1 MVLACVLFVIGLLML
16 YYGAEWLVKGASS
29 LARSLGL
36 TPLVIGLTVVAFGT
50 SAPELVVSIIS
61 SFQEKS
67 MIAVGNVVGSNI
79 CNIALVLGLAS
90 LFMPIKSNESVVK
103 RDIPIMLGIS
113 LYLMLI
119 SLNSTIGRLEGATL
133 LCGIIIYVCLNYY
146 YAVKGTKQA
155 SSREKFSKELAA
167 EDVEHIPSRARQIAL
182 IVAGILFVVAGAQ
195 VLIDSAVK
203 IMHTFGISE
212 KFIGLTVVA
221 LGTSL
226 PELLGGKKAYS
237 PAFYSTGIFIVSIL
251 IGMGAGLITGCIG
264 AGGGF
269 IIAPAL
275 MSAGIKG
282 ILAVGTDLFHIF
294 AKAIMGSVIHRK
306 LGNVSVPLAIV
317 FLIGAII
324 GATAGGVL
332 NRVLYEINPV
342 LSDAFITT
350 VYSLMLGF
358 LGTYALIDFLKA
370 RKAPGTAD
378 EGAHGGKSE
387 GADMGGLPKKLQA
400 VKIPPL
406 VKFDFDLVPGG
417 RGISWVFL
425 VLSGALVGLA
435 AGIMGVGGGFLTFP
449 IFVYVLGVSSMTTV
463 GTDIFQIVFTAGYAS
478 ISQYAIYGFIF
489 YTLAMGMLLGSLLG
503 IQVGALVTKVVP
515 GITIRGFYAM
525 AVLAGFINRIFAL
538 PAKLNAMDVI
548 KIDPG
553 TASVLESIGVWAFFI
568 VIGVFSVWVIGTFL
582 TNIPKLKGEEV

>member
-1 MVLACVLFVIGLLML
+1 MNFFKHLGSFMMMGARAHAKWELDVSRTILGDKKRLIILGLLTIPVIL
-16 YYGAEWLVKGASS
+16 GGIAFADQIGGA
-29 LARSLGL
+29 
-36 TPLVIGLTVVAFGT
+36 
-50 SAPELVVSIIS
+50 
-61 SFQEKS
+61 
-67 MIAVGNVVGSNI
+67 
-79 CNIALVLGLAS
+79 
-90 LFMPIKSNESVVK
+90 
-103 RDIPIMLGIS
+103 
-113 LYLMLI
+113 
-119 SLNSTIGRLEGATL
+119 
-133 LCGIIIYVCLNYY
+133 
-146 YAVKGTKQA
+146 
-155 SSREKFSKELAA
+155 
-167 EDVEHIPSRARQIAL
+167 
-182 IVAGILFVVAGAQ
+182 
-195 VLIDSAVK
+195 
-203 IMHTFGISE
+203 
-212 KFIGLTVVA
+212 
-221 LGTSL
+221 L

-332 NRVLYEINPV
+332 NRWLYEINPV

-350 VYSLMLGF
+350 VYSFMLGF
-358 LGTYALIDFLKA
+358 LGIYSLIDFLKA
-370 RKAPGTAD
+370 RKAPGAAD

-387 GADMGGLPKKLQA
+387 GADMGGLPQKLQA
-400 VKIPPL
+400 VKIPPI

-489 YTLAMGMLLGSLLG
+489 YTLATGMLLGSLLG
-503 IQVGALVTKVVP
+503 IQIGALVTKVVP

-525 AVLAGFINRIFAL
+525 AVMAGFVNRIFAL

-548 KIDPG
+548 KINPG
-553 TASVLESIGVWAFFI
+553 LASVLESIGVWAFFI
-568 VIGVFSVWVIGTFL
+568 VIGAFSVWVIGTFL

>member
-1 MVLACVLFVIGLLML
+1 MNFFKHLGKFMMMGARAHAKWELDVSNTILGDKKRLIILGLLTIPVIL
-16 YYGAEWLVKGASS
+16 GGIAFADQIGGA
-29 LARSLGL
+29 
-36 TPLVIGLTVVAFGT
+36 
-50 SAPELVVSIIS
+50 
-61 SFQEKS
+61 
-67 MIAVGNVVGSNI
+67 
-79 CNIALVLGLAS
+79 
-90 LFMPIKSNESVVK
+90 
-103 RDIPIMLGIS
+103 
-113 LYLMLI
+113 
-119 SLNSTIGRLEGATL
+119 
-133 LCGIIIYVCLNYY
+133 
-146 YAVKGTKQA
+146 
-155 SSREKFSKELAA
+155 
-167 EDVEHIPSRARQIAL
+167 
-182 IVAGILFVVAGAQ
+182 
-195 VLIDSAVK
+195 
-203 IMHTFGISE
+203 
-212 KFIGLTVVA
+212 
-221 LGTSL
+221 L

-324 GATAGGVL
+324 GATAGGLL

-358 LGTYALIDFLKA
+358 LGIYSLTDFLKA
-370 RKAPGTAD
+370 RKAPGAAD
-378 EGAHGGKSE
+378 EGAHGGKIE
-387 GADMGGLPKKLQA
+387 GADLGSLPQKLQA
-400 VKIPPL
+400 LKIPPM
-406 VKFDFDLVPGG
+406 VKYDFDLVPGG
-417 RGISWVFL
+417 RSISWVFL

-463 GTDIFQIVFTAGYAS
+463 GTDIFQIIFTAGYAA

-489 YTLAMGMLLGSLLG
+489 YTLAMGMLLGSLVG
-503 IQVGALVTKVVP
+503 IQIGALVTKVVP
-515 GITIRGFYAM
+515 GITIRGFYAT
-525 AVLAGFINRIFAL
+525 AVLAGFVNRIFAL
-538 PAKLNAMDVI
+538 PAKLGAMDVI
-548 KIDPG
+548 PISPG
-553 TASVLESIGVWAFFI
+553 LGAALETIGVWAFFI
-568 VIGVFSVWVIGTFL
+568 VIGAFSVWVIGTFL
-582 TNIPKLKGEEV
+582 KNIRVLKGEEVRS

>member
-1 MVLACVLFVIGLLML
+1 MNFFNQLGKFMMMGARAHAKWELDVSNTILGDKKRLLILGLLTIPVIL
-16 YYGAEWLVKGASS
+16 GSIAFADQVGGA
-29 LARSLGL
+29 
-36 TPLVIGLTVVAFGT
+36 
-50 SAPELVVSIIS
+50 
-61 SFQEKS
+61 
-67 MIAVGNVVGSNI
+67 
-79 CNIALVLGLAS
+79 
-90 LFMPIKSNESVVK
+90 
-103 RDIPIMLGIS
+103 
-113 LYLMLI
+113 
-119 SLNSTIGRLEGATL
+119 
-133 LCGIIIYVCLNYY
+133 
-146 YAVKGTKQA
+146 
-155 SSREKFSKELAA
+155 
-167 EDVEHIPSRARQIAL
+167 
-182 IVAGILFVVAGAQ
+182 
-195 VLIDSAVK
+195 
-203 IMHTFGISE
+203 
-212 KFIGLTVVA
+212 
-221 LGTSL
+221 L

-237 PAFYSTGIFIVSIL
+237 PAFYSTGIFIISIL

-294 AKAIMGSVIHRK
+294 AKAIMGSIIHRK

-324 GATAGGVL
+324 GATAGGII

-342 LSDAFITT
+342 LSDAFITS
-350 VYSLMLGF
+350 VYSGMLGF
-358 LGTYALIDFLKA
+358 LGIYALTDFLRA
-370 RKAPGTAD
+370 RKAPGAAD

-387 GADMGGLPKKLQA
+387 GAEMKSLPKKLQA

-406 VKFDFDLVPGG
+406 VKFDFDLVPEG
-417 RGISWVFL
+417 RGISWIFL
-425 VLSGALVGLA
+425 VISGAFVGLA

-503 IQVGALVTKVVP
+503 IQIGALVTKVVP

-525 AVLAGFINRIFAL
+525 AVLAGFVNRIFAL
-538 PAKLNAMDVI
+538 PAKLNAMEVI
-548 KIDPG
+548 KIAPG
-553 TASVLESIGVWAFFI
+553 VASVLESIGVWAFFI
-568 VIGVFSVWVIGTFL
+568 VIGIFSVWVIGTFL
-582 TNIPKLKGEEV
+582 TNIPRLKGEEV